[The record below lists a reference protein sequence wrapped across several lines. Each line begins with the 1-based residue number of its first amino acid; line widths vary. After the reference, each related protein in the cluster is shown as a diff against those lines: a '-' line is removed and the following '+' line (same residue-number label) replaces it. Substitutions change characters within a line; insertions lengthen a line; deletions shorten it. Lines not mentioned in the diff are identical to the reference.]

1 MSVNVGATISFKKID
16 TPSTAHHID
25 ILRLGHY
32 GGEGPG

>member
-1 MSVNVGATISFKKID
+1 MSVNVGATISFKID